1 MRSQIMT
8 NATFVRVQAVLSLLL
23 GLFLG
28 SGPASAQTAT
38 STFSVNSSGT
48 IGTPPGVLAAAG
60 VGAPE
65 NINCTGPVKIATT
78 AVTDPSLPP
87 GVVVRVDARGL
98 TCVGATSK
106 TAYLNT
112 GFANITR
119 LLVASDV
126 VKMTFALYPN
136 TAGGYMKARTGMV
149 TVNLSYNTTTG
160 ALTGASA
167 TIGNFQ
173 EPAP

>member
-1 MRSQIMT
+1 MT

-23 GLFLG
+23 GALFLA

-38 STFSVNSSGT
+38 SSFSVSSSGT
-48 IGTPPGVLAAAG
+48 IGTPPGALVTAG
-60 VGAPE
+60 GPE
-65 NINCTGPVKIATT
+65 NINCKGTVKLVTT

-87 GVVVRVDARGL
+87 GVVVGVDARGL
-98 TCVGATSK
+98 SCVGATSN

-112 GFANITR
+112 GFANLTR

-136 TAGGYMKARTGMV
+136 TAGGFMKARTGMV
-149 TVNLSYNTTTG
+149 TANLTYNTTTG
-160 ALTGASA
+160 ALTSASV

-173 EPAP
+173 

>member
-1 MRSQIMT
+1 MT

-23 GLFLG
+23 GGLLLTA
-28 SGPASAQTAT
+28 GPASAQTAT
-38 STFSVNSSGT
+38 SSFSVSSSGT
-48 IGTPPGVLAAAG
+48 IGTPSGALITAR

-65 NINCTGPVKIATT
+65 NINCTGTVKLVTT

-98 TCVGATSK
+98 SCVGATSK

-112 GFANITR
+112 GFANLTR
-119 LLVASDV
+119 RLVASDV

-136 TAGGYMKARTGMV
+136 TAGGFMKARTGMV
-149 TVNLSYNTTTG
+149 TANLAYNTTTG
-160 ALTGASA
+160 ALTSASVI
-167 TIGNFQ
+167 IGNFQ
-173 EPAP
+173 

>member
-38 STFSVNSSGT
+38 STFSVNSSAT
-48 IGTPPGVLAAAG
+48 IGT
-60 VGAPE
+60 
-65 NINCTGPVKIATT
+65 
-78 AVTDPSLPP
+78 PP

-173 EPAP
+173 